1 MRCLNCR
8 TTPALC
14 ASSAASAAA
23 FAAAFV
29 AALHGAPPCGQS
41 RSIQP
46 CFWADLAPTSI
57 ELNLSPSRLWPR
69 YLCLLCVQLAYRG
82 GQEGCRVG
90 SEPKTLM
97 IKKNAAFT
105 EVSHQSV
112 FATVVQLNPSRH
124 SWIYF
129 RVVQATALP
138 EML

>member
-1 MRCLNCR
+1 MRCLSCR

-14 ASSAASAAA
+14 ACSAASAAA
-23 FAAAFV
+23 SAAAAF

-57 ELNLSPSRLWPR
+57 ELDLSPSRLWSR
-69 YLCLLCVQLAYRG
+69 CLCLLCVQLAYRG